1 MAEAFSN
8 KVVRSA
14 GIVTSYSGSTVAA
27 GSTAITVTAL
37 TGIGVSFLVDNQHF
51 VAGTRVHSTLPVSG
65 GVGTVFTDKNSTNTA
80 SASSQIVKFLGPTT
94 AYTSPAATKSIIIGG
109 TFANNT
115 NNSVNLTVEVYDTTV
130 GVTSTGSA
138 AIASKIPVPS
148 GSSFVISDTGKTL
161 LEAGDELKVYCDT
174 TDAVD
179 VSLSILTGVN

>member
-8 KVVRSA
+8 KVVRA
-14 GIVTSYSGSTVAA
+14 EGIVTSYSGSTVAA

-130 GVTSTGSA
+130 GVTSTGSV